1 MQTISQ
7 YYLDAIANPPC
18 QWDFKIFVKK
28 KKEYS
33 VRCTLRSEDVVEDFK
48 INRVS
53 LKDSYMGIAGTG
65 SAKLELKL
73 TTKGILKMEAVSRLC
88 KYTFLDVWVWLKT
101 ADPNQSDEDITENL
115 DHSENET
122 GRVHIGEFHITNI
135 KSTAFDCSITAY
147 DAMLAFDRYVRAG
160 DKKILNRGE
169 HSFEYLLNAFCT
181 RCSKG
186 VYNVVLDDQLD
197 FTDFLNGSMYL
208 GVDKDIDLPN
218 YRSYIAYIAQLLGC
232 FAYITRDG
240 KLSFKKFSQSVD
252 WTVGEGSV
260 FDHEFGGVAYEVYG
274 IEMSVAGFPTE
285 NSNRPTQ
292 EPENPAEFK
301 LDENPFLRHLE
312 PDDNGSQT
320 EVTQITQTALDNIAS
335 EVMGLNF
342 NGGTCK
348 CTYRPDLD
356 IGDRVS
362 ATVRMLVDYTEV
374 ASLTYPYVLCGTI
387 DETFCEFTSI
397 KSPDYVGETN
407 SEVKSSNFKGSEG
420 GGGGGGGGST
430 PLASVV
436 HIQGKSNKSISTI
449 SDALF
454 NAASTAIRAEANM
467 PVLVWFTGTFVAET
481 NVHLTLS
488 YEYDGVQTFQPLEYN
503 LMEGRNTV
511 SFSVGFDA
519 TETELIHHF
528 GLYAK
533 VNSGTVSLAKQDFQL
548 NVYSSGAT
556 SSEPTWSG
564 TYIVND
570 VVPDLVMDE
579 DGLAFIEL
587 DDTLEDV
594 SVEFNV

>member
-1 MQTISQ
+1 MQTVSQ

-18 QWDFKIFVKK
+18 QWDFKIFVKQ
-28 KKEYS
+28 KKEKP
-33 VRCTLRSEDVVEDFK
+33 VLCTLRSEDLIEDFQV
-48 INRVS
+48 NRVS
-53 LKDSYMGIAGTG
+53 LKDTYMGIAGTG
-65 SAKLELKL
+65 SAKIELKL
-73 TTKGILKMEAVSRLC
+73 TASGIIKMQNTNRLC
-88 KYTFLDVWVWLKT
+88 KNTFLDVWVWLKT

-122 GRVHIGEFHITNI
+122 GRVHIGEFHITTV
-135 KSTAFDCSITAY
+135 KSTEFDCDIVAY
-147 DAMLAFDRYVRAG
+147 DAMLAFDRYVRSG
-160 DKKILNRGE
+160 DKKNLNRGE
-169 HSFEYLLNAFCT
+169 HSFEWLLNSFCT

-186 VYNVVLDDQLD
+186 VYSVVLDDQLD
-197 FTDFLNGSMYL
+197 FSDFLNGAMYL

-218 YRSYIAYIAQLLGC
+218 YRSYISYIAQLLGC

-240 KLSFKKFSQSVD
+240 KLSFKKFSQTVD
-252 WTVGEGSV
+252 WSVGEGSV
-260 FDHEFGGVAYEVYG
+260 FEHEFGGVEYEVYG

-285 NSNRPTQ
+285 NLNRPTQ
-292 EPENPAEFK
+292 APDNPAEFK

-312 PDDNGSQT
+312 PDDNGSQS
-320 EVTQITQTALDNIAS
+320 EVTQITQTAVDNIAS
-335 EVMGLNF
+335 EVMGIKF

-356 IGDRVS
+356 IGDRVN
-362 ATVRMLVDYTEV
+362 ATVRMLVDYTQLDNIV
-374 ASLTYPYVLCGTI
+374 YPYVLCGTV
-387 DETFCEFTSI
+387 DETFCEFTTI
-397 KSPDYVGETN
+397 TSPDYVGETN

-420 GGGGGGGGST
+420 GGGGGGSST

-436 HIQGKSNKSISTI
+436 HIPGKSNKTI
-449 SDALF
+449 TTMSDALYRP
-454 NAASTAIRAEANM
+454 ASTSIRAEANM

-481 NVHLTLS
+481 SVHLTLN
-488 YEYDGVQTFQPLEYN
+488 YEYDGIQTYQPLEYN
-503 LMEGRNTV
+503 LMEGRNTI

-570 VVPDLVMDE
+570 VVPDLLMDE
-579 DGLAFIEL
+579 DGLQFTAL

-594 SVEFNV
+594 DVEFDV